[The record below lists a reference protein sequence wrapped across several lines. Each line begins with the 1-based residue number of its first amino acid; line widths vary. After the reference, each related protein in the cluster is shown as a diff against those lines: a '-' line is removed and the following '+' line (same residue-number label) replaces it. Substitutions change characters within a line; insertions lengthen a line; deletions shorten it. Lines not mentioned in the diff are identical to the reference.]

1 MSRKSDPDILKAK
14 LSKKIAELSSV
25 VQLLFTRNH
34 EKDLELSATKKACDD
49 EIRRVTEE
57 GKSKLNWLEKQL
69 DDLERFRTLLEM
81 KTDECERAKTTV
93 ETLHEKQLAAER
105 KVIERGAMLS
115 DALAEIENLK
125 KEISDRSPEQVE
137 ALKREKLQL
146 SNELST
152 ERENLTK
159 QKDLVADLQNKV
171 ELIQANLSEM
181 LSENQ
186 TLKQECTKLKDDLS
200 FAQDEVSTL
209 THSLQE
215 AKRHGERA
223 LQRTRKLEEKNKQ
236 IATEKSALERGNE
249 QLNEQMS
256 KMLLA
261 KQFGDKRT
269 PRIRPSSPK
278 KVDINTLALDKIK
291 PAQKDDEVH
300 FLKKEIEKYR
310 LELKNR
316 EMNFNRVFAETNPL
330 IIKKPAEI
338 TAEEMRLRN
347 LTGLTSFKKTYATL
361 PSVVTNT
368 ESKPVHS
375 FHSTRAR
382 KMKHL

>member
-152 ERENLTK
+152 ERENLSQ
-159 QKDLVADLQNKV
+159 QKDMVADLQNKV

-236 IATEKSALERGNE
+236 IAAEKSALERGNE

-261 KQFGDKRT
+261 KQFGDKPT

-278 KVDINTLALDKIK
+278 KVDITTLALDKIK
-291 PAQKDDEVH
+291 PAQV
-300 FLKKEIEKYR
+300 I
-310 LELKNR
+310 
-316 EMNFNRVFAETNPL
+316 
-330 IIKKPAEI
+330 
-338 TAEEMRLRN
+338 
-347 LTGLTSFKKTYATL
+347 
-361 PSVVTNT
+361 
-368 ESKPVHS
+368 
-375 FHSTRAR
+375 
-382 KMKHL
+382 